1 MVVVGT
7 QLGKVR
13 GRDLGGVVSFEGIP
27 YAAAPEGA
35 LRFRPPAPR
44 EPWAGVRD
52 CTVAGTAAPQLPPT
66 PRAPGVWRADDGLDC
81 LNLNVWTP
89 DPAGAGLPVMV
100 WVHGGLWKYG
110 SPRMP
115 QYDGATLARSGV
127 VVVSVGYRLGFEGFG
142 HLPGVPANRGLHDQI
157 AAFEWVRRNIA
168 AFGGDPDAVT
178 AFGQSAGA
186 ASVGYL
192 LDTGLFRRAIAQS
205 PPSGVHEPEAA
216 RAVTEKIAAAAG
228 VPATLEAF
236 ETLPPEALLAVQD
249 APLTGRD
256 GPTAF
261 GPVADGELVTGPLWT
276 AAAPDVDLVCGFTH
290 EEFRGQGALPQ
301 GVGFDA
307 VATAMGHDAAAYRAA
322 YPGFDDS
329 GLFVTLMSDVV
340 YRIPALRAGG
350 GAHAR
355 GRAHVDVRLRLEQPR
370 RRCRARRGRAV
381 RVRRRGEWL
390 REAFPRRSTRRR
402 VPRAFRGDPALVD
415 GFRGDRRSRLARVRP
430 HTPPHADLGR
440 RTTCRKRSARPPLTE
455 PLRGAGILPPNPTRH
470 PRRSRFAARE

>member
-192 LDTGLFRRAIAQS
+192 LGTGLFRRAIAQS

-340 YRIPALRAGG
+340 YRIPALRLAEAHTRAGG
-350 GAHAR
+350 RTWMYDFAWSSPGAGA
-355 GRAHVDVRLRLEQPR
+355 AHGVDVPFVFGDAESGY
-370 RRCRARRGRAV
+370 ARRFLGDPPDA
-381 RVRRRGEWL
+381 GFPAL
-390 REAFPRRSTRRR
+390 SEAIRRSWTDF
-402 VPRAFRGDPALVD
+402 AATGDPGWPA
-415 GFRGDRRSRLARVRP
+415 F
-430 HTPPHADLGR
+430 DLTHR
-440 RTTCRKRSARPPLTE
+440 RTRIWDAEPRVENDPL
-455 PLRGAGILPPNPTRH
+455 GH
-470 PRRSRFAARE
+470 P